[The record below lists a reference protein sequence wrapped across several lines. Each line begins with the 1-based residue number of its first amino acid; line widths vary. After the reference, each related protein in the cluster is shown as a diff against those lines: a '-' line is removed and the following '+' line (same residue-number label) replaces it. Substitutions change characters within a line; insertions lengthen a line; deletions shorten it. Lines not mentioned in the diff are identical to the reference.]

1 MKYGVNK
8 LACRT
13 GVILLRFSGERGQA
27 RGEREVRDTRPS
39 HLVCLALRTSRSPR
53 ACPRSPEKR
62 KKKITPVLQARNVP
76 RSIMIEVR
84 KCRKKWIDFVKQK
97 RTTCELTRNSSICS
111 KHFTNDDF
119 IRRFWFVDE
128 VSNKPCNHPKTE
140 TRLYRCKCVANCPCL
155 SGDHKSS

>member
-76 RSIMIEVR
+76 GRYIVGG
-84 KCRKKWIDFVKQK
+84 
-97 RTTCELTRNSSICS
+97 
-111 KHFTNDDF
+111 
-119 IRRFWFVDE
+119 
-128 VSNKPCNHPKTE
+128 
-140 TRLYRCKCVANCPCL
+140 CVAFPYVQ
-155 SGDHKSS
+155 KSVFLYAIPSPDR